1 MIFYESLIKP
11 NENIFNSF
19 QHPVQN
25 FLKQH
30 QGQSNSMM
38 FSHFT
43 HVEKEHFPVQIPTI
57 TFQYYLPV
65 QKPTH
70 LAVLQE
76 EMWLNHFSDL

>member
-1 MIFYESLIKP
+1 MIFYEGLIKP

-30 QGQSNSMM
+30 QGQSNSMIFFLTLPM
-38 FSHFT
+38 LKKS
-43 HVEKEHFPVQIPTI
+43 I
-57 TFQYYLPV
+57 FQYKFPLLFSST
-65 QKPTH
+65 KPTH

-76 EMWLNHFSDL
+76 DTWLNNFNNL